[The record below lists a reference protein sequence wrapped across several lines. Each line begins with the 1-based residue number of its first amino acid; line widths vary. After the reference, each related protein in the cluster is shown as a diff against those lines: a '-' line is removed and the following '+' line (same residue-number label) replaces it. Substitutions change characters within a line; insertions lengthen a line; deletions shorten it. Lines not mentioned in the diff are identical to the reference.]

1 MTDTNMNKIV
11 INLTVIN
18 LSVIK
23 LAVMTILLQVSFNC
37 FADTALTREDE
48 IKDIPW
54 EQRTYEDKVMHSN
67 YEDRYTFKHGK
78 PYILDP
84 WTWGYTKEFADR
96 FKMPKQWIEPGLK
109 GALAV
114 AFRMTTIGNTMCGYG
129 KKEDSCWKPLNCQLD
144 VYYDNKLPIPWVK
157 PEITKD
163 NRMQGLSSG
172 RFLEIVPKQFTKELP
187 PPAGGPFG
195 GGDFKYGKYNQ
206 GGGYQAYFDRDFQ
219 EGVGVISYIGAGVCP
234 TKSALEYT
242 GSLGVHMDFS
252 NIEDFHQYVNM
263 KLKEVDVRVEHSITF
278 PKNLLKRMNA
288 VYEVQKTP
296 NDAVMDGL
304 LKGFFEQRKQQTPVT
319 E

>member
-11 INLTVIN
+11 INLRTIN

-23 LAVMTILLQVSFNC
+23 LALMTTLLQVSFNS
-37 FADTALTREDE
+37 FADTAITRVEE

-54 EQRTYEDKVMHSN
+54 EQRTYEDKVMHSS
-67 YEDRYTFKHGK
+67 YEDHYTFKHGK

-96 FKMPKQWIEPGLK
+96 FRMPKQWIEPELK

-172 RFLEIVPKQFTKELP
+172 RFLEKPPKELP
-187 PPAGGPFG
+187 KDIPPETGPWSGGAFRS
-195 GGDFKYGKYNQ
+195 GKNVT
-206 GGGYQAYFDRDFQ
+206 GGYKLYFDRDFQ
-219 EGVGVISYIGAGVCP
+219 EGVGLISWTGLCP
-234 TKSALEYT
+234 TKDIANSPD
-242 GSLGVHMDFS
+242 VHMEFS
-252 NIEDFHQYVNM
+252 NYDDFQKFRYG
-263 KLKEVDVRVEHSITF
+263 KIKENEIRVEHRIDV
-278 PKNLLKRMNA
+278 PKSLLQRFNA
-288 VYEVQKTP
+288 IYEVQNKP

-304 LKGFFEQRKQQTPVT
+304 LKGFFEQRKQQTPAT
-319 E
+319 K

>member
-11 INLTVIN
+11 INLRAIN

-23 LAVMTILLQVSFNC
+23 LAVMTILLQVSFNS
-37 FADTALTREDE
+37 FADTALTKEEE

-172 RFLEIVPKQFTKELP
+172 RFLETPPKELP
-187 PPAGGPFG
+187 KGLPTGAGGPVG
-195 GGDFKYGKYNQ
+195 GAGIRSGKYNV
-206 GGGYQAYFDRDFQ
+206 GGYLLYFDRNFQ
-219 EGVGVISYIGAGVCP
+219 EGVGLISSTGVCP
-234 TKSALEYT
+234 SKDWTNLPD
-242 GSLGVHMDFS
+242 VHMEFP
-252 NIEDFHQYVNM
+252 NVEDLTKNGQG
-263 KLKEVDVRVEHSITF
+263 KLKQEDIRIEHRIDF
-278 PKNLLKRMNA
+278 PKSLLQRMNA
-288 VYEVQKTP
+288 IYEAQNKP

>member
-1 MTDTNMNKIV
+1 MPRQRKKGGNMIYSSLNKI
-11 INLTVIN
+11 
-18 LSVIK
+18 VIK
-23 LAVMTILLQVSFNC
+23 LAVMATFMQMSFNC
-37 FADTALTREDE
+37 FADTALTREEE

-54 EQRTYEDKVMHSN
+54 EQRTYEDKVMHSS
-67 YEDRYTFKHGK
+67 YEDHYTFKHGK

-96 FKMPKQWIEPGLK
+96 FRMPKQWIEPGLK

-187 PPAGGPFG
+187 PPTGGPVG
-195 GGDFKYGKYNQ
+195 GTGVKSGKYNV
-206 GGGYQAYFDRDFQ
+206 GGYLLYFDQNFQ
-219 EGVGVISYIGAGVCP
+219 EGVGLISSTGVCP
-234 TKSALEYT
+234 SKDWANLPD
-242 GSLGVHMDFS
+242 VHMDFP
-252 NIEDFHQYVNM
+252 NVEDLTKYGQG
-263 KLKEVDVRVEHSITF
+263 KLKQDDIRIEHRIDF
-278 PKNLLKRMNA
+278 PKSLIQRMNA
-288 VYEVQKTP
+288 IYEVQNKP

-304 LKGFFEQRKQQTPVT
+304 LKGFFEQRKQQKPVT
-319 E
+319 K